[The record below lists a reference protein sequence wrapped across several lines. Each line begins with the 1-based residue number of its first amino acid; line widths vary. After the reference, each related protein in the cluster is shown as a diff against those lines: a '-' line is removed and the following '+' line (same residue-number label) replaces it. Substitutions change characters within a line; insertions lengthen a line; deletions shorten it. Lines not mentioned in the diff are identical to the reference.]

1 LSKTLPDY
9 KTLEESRATQ
19 GQFATTNNPSQA
31 APPGANYWT
40 GFRGPNRDG
49 QYDEKPVLTRW
60 PKDGP
65 RQLWRQ
71 PIGGGYSSFIV
82 ADGRAYIIEQRR
94 DLEVVTAYA
103 VSDGRELWT
112 NGWPDKFDEPMGGEG
127 PRATPTYD
135 QGRIY
140 AIGGNGEFRCL
151 QADTGKLIW
160 RHNILA
166 ENRADVPAY
175 GEAASPL
182 IVEDK
187 VIVLPGG
194 TNGLS
199 VVAYDKITGA
209 LRWKSSSDK
218 QAYTSPML
226 VTLAGQ
232 PQVLIVSASGAVGIM
247 PEDGRLLWRM
257 PWTVQNGNAI
267 AQPVLLGT
275 NRFLLSGGYGKG
287 CAAFEVT
294 RSNSLFAA
302 LQIWKNIN
310 LKNKFSSSVFY
321 QGCVYGLDDDI
332 LVCLDAQTGER
343 RWKDGRFGYG
353 QVVLASG
360 HLIILGGD
368 GELAL
373 VKANPAEYEELARFQ
388 ALHGKTW
395 NQPALA
401 DGKLFIRNSV
411 EMACYDLRADSESH
425 SNNRTP

>member
-1 LSKTLPDY
+1 
-9 KTLEESRATQ
+9 
-19 GQFATTNNPSQA
+19 
-31 APPGANYWT
+31 
-40 GFRGPNRDG
+40 
-49 QYDEKPVLTRW
+49 
-60 PKDGP
+60 
-65 RQLWRQ
+65 
-71 PIGGGYSSFIV
+71 
-82 ADGRAYIIEQRR
+82 
-94 DLEVVTAYA
+94 
-103 VSDGRELWT
+103 
-112 NGWPDKFDEPMGGEG
+112 MGGEG

-411 EMACYDLRADSESH
+411 EMACYDLRADSDSH